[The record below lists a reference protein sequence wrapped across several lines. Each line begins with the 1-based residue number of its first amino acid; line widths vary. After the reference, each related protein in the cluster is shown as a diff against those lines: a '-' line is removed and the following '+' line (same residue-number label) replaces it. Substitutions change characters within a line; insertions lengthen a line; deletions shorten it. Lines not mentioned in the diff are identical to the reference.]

1 MILTGKSSYMQGK
14 KILLLDAGPQTQTDI
29 LNEPPIYHSNRVCAI
44 SPGSVEFLDSLNIWK
59 KIPRS
64 AAVRKMQVG

>member
-1 MILTGKSSYMQGK
+1 MKGK
-14 KILLLDAGPQTQTDI
+14 KILLLEAGPPIPTDI
-29 LNEPPIYHSNRVCAI
+29 LHKPPEYHSNRVCAI

-64 AAVRKMQVG
+64 TAVKKMQVNQT